1 MAYNLNMDLH
11 EPFGILEVVETTAD
25 TRTRLSNKAT
35 KELVYY
41 LIGVD
46 KSIKAGFENAIYF
59 QEWSVGSD
67 ILRKRGYKILGPS
80 DLYNIGVNI
89 MNIEECEAQDSEEY
103 DCDKCHMCEPG
114 DRYCIRD

>member
-11 EPFGILEVVETTAD
+11 KPFGIPEVIETTAD
-25 TRTRLSNKAT
+25 TRTRLSNKTT
-35 KELVYY
+35 KELVDY

-67 ILRKRGYKILGPS
+67 ILRKCGYEILGPS
-80 DLYNIGVNI
+80 DIYNL
-89 MNIEECEAQDSEEY
+89 
-103 DCDKCHMCEPG
+103 
-114 DRYCIRD
+114 

>member
-1 MAYNLNMDLH
+1 MIRENIDLH

-25 TRTRLSNKAT
+25 TRTRLSNKTT
-35 KELVYY
+35 KELIDY

-67 ILRKRGYKILGPS
+67 ILRKRGYEIHGPS
-80 DLYNIGVNI
+80 DIYNL
-89 MNIEECEAQDSEEY
+89 
-103 DCDKCHMCEPG
+103 
-114 DRYCIRD
+114 

>member
-11 EPFGILEVVETTAD
+11 KPFGILEIVETTAD
-25 TRTRLSNKAT
+25 TRTRLSNKST
-35 KELVYY
+35 KELIDY

-67 ILRKRGYKILGPS
+67 ILRKRGYEIHRPS
-80 DLYNIGVNI
+80 DIYNL
-89 MNIEECEAQDSEEY
+89 
-103 DCDKCHMCEPG
+103 
-114 DRYCIRD
+114 

>member
-11 EPFGILEVVETTAD
+11 KPFGILEIVETTTD
-25 TRTRLSNKAT
+25 TRTRLSNKTT
-35 KELVYY
+35 KELVDY

-67 ILRKRGYKILGPS
+67 ILRKRGYEIHGPS
-80 DLYNIGVNI
+80 DIYNL
-89 MNIEECEAQDSEEY
+89 
-103 DCDKCHMCEPG
+103 
-114 DRYCIRD
+114 